1 MDVDDKRGLFD
12 GWAATYDG
20 DVGDET
26 GFPFDGYARVLA
38 RVIDLAGP
46 RPGATL
52 LELGP
57 GTGNLTAQ
65 LLARGADVWAVDFS
79 AAMLARARA
88 KAPTGHFA
96 QAHLLA
102 AYPSDFRRPYDAIVA
117 TYVLHELPTADKLR
131 LLRRLAEGYLRPGG
145 VIAIGDVGFADT
157 AARDAVRAAAGDDWD
172 DEFFWIMSEDGPAL
186 AAAGFVV
193 TVEQLS
199 GCGLALA
206 IRQAT

>member
-1 MDVDDKRGLFD
+1 MDDKQELFD
-12 GWAATYDG
+12 SWSATYDG
-20 DVGDET
+20 DVVGVT
-26 GFPFDGYARVLA
+26 GFPFEGYDQVLA
-38 RVIDLAGP
+38 RVIALAGP

-79 AAMLARARA
+79 AEMLAHARA
-88 KAPTGHFA
+88 KAPTAHFA

-102 AYPSDFRRPYDAIVA
+102 AYPASFRRPYDAVVA
-117 TYVLHELPTADKLR
+117 TYVFHELPAADKLR
-131 LLRRLAEGYLRPGG
+131 LLRRLADDYLRPGG
-145 VIAIGDVGFADT
+145 VIAIGDVGFADA
-157 AARDAVRAAAGDDWD
+157 AARDAARAAAGDDWD
-172 DEFFWIMSEDGPAL
+172 DEFFWIMSEDGLAL

-193 TVEQLS
+193 EYEQVS

-206 IRQAT
+206 IRRAT

>member
-1 MDVDDKRGLFD
+1 MDDKQELFD
-12 GWAATYDG
+12 SWSATYDG
-20 DVGDET
+20 DVVGVT
-26 GFPFDGYARVLA
+26 GFPFEGYDQVLA
-38 RVIDLAGP
+38 RVIALAGP

-79 AAMLARARA
+79 AEMLAHARA
-88 KAPTGHFA
+88 KAPTAHFA

-102 AYPSDFRRPYDAIVA
+102 AYPASFRRPYDAVVA
-117 TYVLHELPTADKLR
+117 TYVFHELPAADKLR
-131 LLRRLAEGYLRPGG
+131 LLRRLADDYLRPGG
-145 VIAIGDVGFADT
+145 VIAIGDVGFADA
-157 AARDAVRAAAGDDWD
+157 AARDAARAAAGDDWD

-186 AAAGFVV
+186 AATGFVV
-193 TVEQLS
+193 EYEQVS

-206 IRQAT
+206 IRRAT

>member
-1 MDVDDKRGLFD
+1 MDVDDKQELFD
-12 GWAATYDG
+12 GWAASYDG
-20 DVGDET
+20 DVDGQT
-26 GFPFDGYARVLA
+26 GFPFEGYDRVLA

-46 RPGATL
+46 RPGVTL

-65 LLARGADVWAVDFS
+65 LLARGADVWAVDF
-79 AAMLARARA
+79 AAEMLARARA
-88 KAPTGHFA
+88 KAPAAHFA

-102 AYPSDFRRPYDAIVA
+102 AYPADFRRPYDAIVA
-117 TYVLHELPTADKLR
+117 TYVFHELPAADKLR
-131 LLRRLAEGYLRPGG
+131 LLRRLADDYLRPGG

-186 AAAGFVV
+186 AAAGFAVE
-193 TVEQLS
+193 VEQLS
-199 GCGLALA
+199 VCGLALA
-206 IRQAT
+206 IRPAT

>member
-1 MDVDDKRGLFD
+1 MDADDRRGLFD

-88 KAPTGHFA
+88 KAPAAHFA

-102 AYPSDFRRPYDAIVA
+102 AYPPDFRRPYDAVVA
-117 TYVLHELPTADKLR
+117 TYVLHELPAADKLR

-145 VIAIGDVGFADT
+145 VIAIGDVGFADA
-157 AARDAVRAAAGDDWD
+157 AARDAARATAGDDWD
-172 DEFFWIMSEDGPAL
+172 DEFYWIMSEDGPAL
-186 AAAGFVV
+186 AVAGFAV

-206 IRQAT
+206 IRPAT